1 MCHCSSAHPRHCSG
15 FQPLFLPWCQ
25 HPLMPSSHST
35 DKKLDPSLRA
45 SAPSWLPRHL
55 LGSQTRVLC
64 PCGPLQSRARARP
77 GSQPS
82 PSLTQVWL
90 KEPQHVC
97 VLNPNSL
104 LHQPAPSRGC
114 KGKAWTLL
122 PLFLTPTPDTRGFQW
137 WRFQMRAWGRRINR
151 KRLPSAGDG
160 GGSRNFLAS
169 HREARRWHLGSAHK
183 LPPTQRSQE
192 GSCAAGVAPADW
204 HGGSRQGPAELV

>member
-137 WRFQMRAWGRRINR
+137 WRFQMRAWGRRIHR

-160 GGSRNFLAS
+160 GRVTQLPGVPPRGTEVAFGLCSQTPS
-169 HREARRWHLGSAHK
+169 HAAFPGRELRGRRY
-183 LPPTQRSQE
+183 P
-192 GSCAAGVAPADW
+192 C
-204 HGGSRQGPAELV
+204 